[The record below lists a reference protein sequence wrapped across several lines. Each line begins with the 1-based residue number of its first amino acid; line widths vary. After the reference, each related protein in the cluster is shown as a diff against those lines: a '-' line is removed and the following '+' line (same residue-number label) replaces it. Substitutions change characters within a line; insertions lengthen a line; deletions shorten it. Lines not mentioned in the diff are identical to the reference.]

1 MNEHESRI
9 KELEAEND
17 RLKEELAR
25 TTEFKEGYRDILVQ
39 QEDWVQVEKEMAEL
53 MQNAD
58 FDLRDLI
65 RELQEKG
72 SQDAA

>member
-25 TTEFKEGYRDILVQ
+25 TTEFKEEYRDILVQ